1 MRKLAQY
8 AMRGN
13 KQATMVA
20 VLFAI
25 IPVLFWIS
33 AALVALVILRKGY
46 RDGAQVFMWSLL
58 PAIAW
63 WSNGD
68 PTPALTLIGAAGL
81 ASVLRYSASW
91 AYVLVASLV
100 AAIVS
105 MPILASYLQD
115 VMVAFAEAGIQLEA
129 QQKLP
134 ENVDKELLQTF
145 MEGVLGAVHMA
156 ILLACVV
163 LARWWQAALFNP
175 GGFQEEFHRLRL
187 SNQLAVMVLIA
198 VVAGF
203 YLPTEYRP
211 WVLLAAIPLLLSGVA
226 LIHHVVKTLQLGG
239 QWLVLMYFGLIVFS
253 PTTGALLVG
262 LAFSDSML
270 NLRSRLAAI
279 KNR

>member
-68 PTPALTLIGAAGL
+68 PTPTLTLIGAAGL

-134 ENVDKELLQTF
+134 ENVDKKLLQTL

-175 GGFQEEFHRLRL
+175 GGFQTEFHQLRL
-187 SNQLAVMVLIA
+187 PLWLTGTLALAVFGLSNVTDMTQWLFVLS
-198 VVAGF
+198 
-203 YLPTEYRP
+203 
-211 WVLLAAIPLLLSGVA
+211 IPLLFAGLA
-226 LIHHVVKTLQLGG
+226 LVHGLVEQLKLG
-239 QWLVLMYFGLIVFS
+239 QAWLFAIYL
-253 PTTGALLVG
+253 ALLLSSAVVFTI
-262 LAFSDSML
+262 LALLATLDSVFK
-270 NLRSRLAAI
+270 LRQRLPVRV
-279 KNR
+279 KK

>member
-8 AMRGN
+8 TMRGN

-46 RDGAQVFMWSLL
+46 RDGAQVFIWSLL

-100 AAIVS
+100 AAVVS

-115 VMVAFAEAGIQLEA
+115 VMMAFAEAGIQLEA

-134 ENVDKELLQTF
+134 ENVDKELLQTL

-175 GGFQEEFHRLRL
+175 GGFQTEFHQLRL
-187 SNQLAVMVLIA
+187 PLWLTGTLALAVFGLNNVTDMTQWLFVLS
-198 VVAGF
+198 
-203 YLPTEYRP
+203 
-211 WVLLAAIPLLLSGVA
+211 IPLLFAGLALVHGLVEQLKLSQA
-226 LIHHVVKTLQLGG
+226 
-239 QWLVLMYFGLIVFS
+239 WLFAIYL
-253 PTTGALLVG
+253 ALLLSSAVVFTI
-262 LAFSDSML
+262 LALLATLDSVFT
-270 NLRSRLAAI
+270 LRQRLPVRA
-279 KNR
+279 KK

>member
-8 AMRGN
+8 TMRGN

-46 RDGAQVFMWSLL
+46 RDGAQVFIWSLL

-100 AAIVS
+100 AAVVS

-115 VMVAFAEAGIQLEA
+115 VMMAFAEAGIQLKA

-134 ENVDKELLQTF
+134 ENVDKELLQTL

-175 GGFQEEFHRLRL
+175 GGFQTEFHQLRL
-187 SNQLAVMVLIA
+187 PLWLTGTLALAVFGLSNVTDMTQWLFVLS
-198 VVAGF
+198 
-203 YLPTEYRP
+203 
-211 WVLLAAIPLLLSGVA
+211 IPLLFAGLALVHGLVEQLKLSQA
-226 LIHHVVKTLQLGG
+226 
-239 QWLVLMYFGLIVFS
+239 WLFAIYL
-253 PTTGALLVG
+253 ALLLSSAVVFTI
-262 LAFSDSML
+262 LALLATLDSVFT
-270 NLRSRLAAI
+270 LRQRLPVRA
-279 KNR
+279 KK

>member
-1 MRKLAQY
+1 MRALAQY

-13 KQATMVA
+13 KQAIMVA

-46 RDGAQVFMWSLL
+46 QAGASVFMWSLL
-58 PAIAW
+58 PAIVW

-68 PTPALTLIGAAGL
+68 PTPALTLIGVAGL

-91 AYVLVASLV
+91 AYVLVASLLV
-100 AAIVS
+100 AIAS

-115 VMVAFAEAGIQLEA
+115 IMAVFAEAGLQLEA

-134 ENVDKELLQTF
+134 ENVDKELLQTL

-163 LARWWQAALFNP
+163 LARWWQSALFNP
-175 GGFQEEFHRLRL
+175 GGFQTEFHQLRL
-187 SNQLAVMVLIA
+187 PLWLTGTLALAVFGLSN
-198 VVAGF
+198 VADMTQWLF
-203 YLPTEYRP
+203 ML
-211 WVLLAAIPLLLSGVA
+211 AIPLLFAGLALVHGLVEQLKLGRAWLIAIYLGLLLSSGV
-226 LIHHVVKTLQLGG
+226 VFTLL
-239 QWLVLMYFGLIVFS
+239 
-253 PTTGALLVG
+253 ALLAT
-262 LAFSDSML
+262 LDSVFK
-270 NLRSRLAAI
+270 LRQRLPVRV
-279 KNR
+279 KQ

>member
-8 AMRGN
+8 TMRGN

-100 AAIVS
+100 AAVVS

-115 VMVAFAEAGIQLEA
+115 VMMAFAEAGIQLEA

-134 ENVDKELLQTF
+134 ENVDKELLQTL

-175 GGFQEEFHRLRL
+175 GGFQTEFHQIRLPLWRTGTLALAGFGL
-187 SNQLAVMVLIA
+187 SNVTDMTQWLFVLS
-198 VVAGF
+198 
-203 YLPTEYRP
+203 
-211 WVLLAAIPLLLSGVA
+211 IPLLFAGLALVHGLVEQLKLSQA
-226 LIHHVVKTLQLGG
+226 
-239 QWLVLMYFGLIVFS
+239 WLFAIYL
-253 PTTGALLVG
+253 ALLLSSAVVFTI
-262 LAFSDSML
+262 LALLATLDSVFT
-270 NLRSRLAAI
+270 LRQRLPVRA
-279 KNR
+279 KK

>member
-1 MRKLAQY
+1 MRGLAQY

-13 KQATMVA
+13 KQVTMVA

-46 RDGAQVFMWSLL
+46 QAGANVFMWSLL

-68 PTPALTLIGAAGL
+68 PTPALTLIGVAGL

-91 AYVLVASLV
+91 AYVLVASLL

-115 VMVAFAEAGIQLEA
+115 VMAVFAEAGIQLEA
-129 QQKLP
+129 QQNLP
-134 ENVDKELLQTF
+134 ENIDKKLLQTL

-163 LARWWQAALFNP
+163 LARWWQAALYNP
-175 GGFQEEFHRLRL
+175 GGFQTEFHQLRFADMAYGNSSFSRIRLKQYYRHD
-187 SNQLAVMVLIA
+187 AMVVCVINTIA
-198 VVAGF
+198 IC
-203 YLPTEYRP
+203 RP
-211 WVLLAAIPLLLSGVA
+211 GVSA
-226 LIHHVVKTLQLGG
+226 WT
-239 QWLVLMYFGLIVFS
+239 
-253 PTTGALLVG
+253 
-262 LAFSDSML
+262 D
-270 NLRSRLAAI
+270 
-279 KNR
+279 

>member
-1 MRKLAQY
+1 MRGLAQY

-13 KQATMVA
+13 KQAIMAA

-33 AALVALVILRKGY
+33 AAIVALVILRKGY

-63 WSNGD
+63 WSNSD
-68 PTPALTLIGAAGL
+68 PTPALTLIGVAVL

-91 AYVLVASLV
+91 AYVLVASLL

-115 VMVAFAEAGIQLEA
+115 VMVAFAEAGLQLEA

-134 ENVDKELLQTF
+134 EDFDKQLLQAL
-145 MEGVLGAVHMA
+145 MEGVLAAVHMG

-163 LARWWQAALFNP
+163 LARWWQAALYNP
-175 GGFQEEFHRLRL
+175 GGFQTEFHQLRL
-187 SNQLAVMVLIA
+187 PLWLTGTLALAVFGLSSITDMTQWLFVLSVPLLFAGLALIHGLVEQLKLGRAWLIA
-198 VVAGF
+198 T
-203 YLPTEYRP
+203 YLG
-211 WVLLAAIPLLLSGVA
+211 LLLSSA
-226 LIHHVVKTLQLGG
+226 VVFTLLAIMAT
-239 QWLVLMYFGLIVFS
+239 LDSVFK
-253 PTTGALLVG
+253 
-262 LAFSDSML
+262 
-270 NLRSRLAAI
+270 LRQRLPVRV
-279 KNR
+279 KK

>member
-8 AMRGN
+8 TMRGN

-46 RDGAQVFMWSLL
+46 REGAQVFIWSLL

-100 AAIVS
+100 AAVVS

-115 VMVAFAEAGIQLEA
+115 VMMAFAEAGIQLEA

-134 ENVDKELLQTF
+134 ENVDKELLQTL

-175 GGFQEEFHRLRL
+175 GGFQTEFHQLRL
-187 SNQLAVMVLIA
+187 PLWLTGTLALAVFGLSNVTDMTQWLFVLS
-198 VVAGF
+198 
-203 YLPTEYRP
+203 
-211 WVLLAAIPLLLSGVA
+211 IPLLFAGLALVHGLVEQLKLSQA
-226 LIHHVVKTLQLGG
+226 
-239 QWLVLMYFGLIVFS
+239 WLFAIYL
-253 PTTGALLVG
+253 ALLLSSAVVFTI
-262 LAFSDSML
+262 LALLATLDSVFTV
-270 NLRSRLAAI
+270 RQRLPVRV
-279 KNR
+279 KK

>member
-8 AMRGN
+8 TMRGN

-46 RDGAQVFMWSLL
+46 RDGAQVFIWSLL

-100 AAIVS
+100 AAVVS

-115 VMVAFAEAGIQLEA
+115 VMMAFAEAGIQLEA

-134 ENVDKELLQTF
+134 ENVDKELLQTL

-175 GGFQEEFHRLRL
+175 GGFQTEFHQLRL
-187 SNQLAVMVLIA
+187 PLWLTGTLALAVFGLSNVTDMTQWLFVLS
-198 VVAGF
+198 
-203 YLPTEYRP
+203 
-211 WVLLAAIPLLLSGVA
+211 IPLLFAGLALVHGLVEQLKLSQA
-226 LIHHVVKTLQLGG
+226 
-239 QWLVLMYFGLIVFS
+239 WLFAIYL
-253 PTTGALLVG
+253 ALLLSSAVVFTI
-262 LAFSDSML
+262 LALLATLDSVFT
-270 NLRSRLAAI
+270 LRQRLPVRA
-279 KNR
+279 KK

>member
-46 RDGAQVFMWSLL
+46 RDGAQVFIWSLL

-134 ENVDKELLQTF
+134 ENVDKELLQTL

-175 GGFQEEFHRLRL
+175 GGFQTEFHQLRL
-187 SNQLAVMVLIA
+187 PLWLTGTLALAVFGFSNVTDMTQWLFVLS
-198 VVAGF
+198 
-203 YLPTEYRP
+203 
-211 WVLLAAIPLLLSGVA
+211 IPLLFAGLA
-226 LIHHVVKTLQLGG
+226 LVHGLVEQLKLG
-239 QWLVLMYFGLIVFS
+239 QAWLFAIYL
-253 PTTGALLVG
+253 ALLLSSAVVFTI
-262 LAFSDSML
+262 LALLATLDSVFK
-270 NLRSRLAAI
+270 LRQRLPVRV
-279 KNR
+279 KK